1 MVMMMLVIIML
12 KISEEEADYDV
23 DDDVADYDVGGDV
36 ADTDDSPSEEEAH
49 DNDDVFLLPRRVNQK
64 CDLMMMMFFCQE
76 EFDV

>member
-12 KISEEEADYDV
+12 KISEEEADYV
-23 DDDVADYDVGGDV
+23 DGGVGDYDVDGDV